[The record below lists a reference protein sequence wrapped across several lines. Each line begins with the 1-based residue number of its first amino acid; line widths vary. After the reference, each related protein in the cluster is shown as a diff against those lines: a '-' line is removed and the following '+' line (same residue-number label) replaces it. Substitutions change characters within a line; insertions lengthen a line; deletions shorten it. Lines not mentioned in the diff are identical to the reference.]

1 MASIKFTLAGFAES
15 IQKSPAT
22 IKWLRC
28 RKPWELPVF
37 VKIGRDLFVLDED
50 YDRWLLDRR
59 EAPIAPPPSQRA
71 SATLAHLGGQLPKRG
86 RGRPRKNLSLSTAEP
101 GSKS

>member
-50 YDRWLLDRR
+50 YERWLLDRR
-59 EAPIAPPPSQRA
+59 EAPIAPPPAKVA
-71 SATLAHLGGQLPKRG
+71 SVTLAHHGSQLPKRG
-86 RGRPRKNLSLSTAEP
+86 RGRPRKNLSLSAAAV
-101 GSKS
+101 GSQQ